1 MNLLIAM
8 HKPPALLHMDILH
21 ECFAHHG
28 VCDIT
33 SCSEKVIR
41 FKGMIL
47 TGRKCVSHASRIG
60 VETLTKLE
68 SNTHDALLETMGK
81 EGTLSPEIKQ
91 ACMMLGIA
99 VMSDIRMVVREE
111 LARVGLKPPI
121 FSEEEKKD
129 VE

>member
-1 MNLLIAM
+1 M
-8 HKPPALLHMDILH
+8 
-21 ECFAHHG
+21 
-28 VCDIT
+28 
-33 SCSEKVIR
+33 
-41 FKGMIL
+41 
-47 TGRKCVSHASRIG
+47 
-60 VETLTKLE
+60 TKLE